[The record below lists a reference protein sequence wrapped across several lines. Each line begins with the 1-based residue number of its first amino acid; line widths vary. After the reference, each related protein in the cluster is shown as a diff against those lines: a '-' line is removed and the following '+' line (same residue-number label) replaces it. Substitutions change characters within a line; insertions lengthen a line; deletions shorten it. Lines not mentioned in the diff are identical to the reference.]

1 MSMSI
6 NGAGPVSYAP
16 SPQPQTGSGDTF
28 SQLLN
33 QLASSYGMS
42 PQQLFDLITSAAN
55 PSGGGGMSGSPG
67 LPTSGTSGTSGASG
81 ASGASGSAGGA
92 GSDELKTVLGQFA
105 SNTLNAGNGMMKEAM
120 EKFFQEEEPDE
131 DDPDAE
137 PL

>member
-1 MSMSI
+1 MSLSI
-6 NGAGPVSYAP
+6 NGTSPVSFAP
-16 SPQPQTGSGDTF
+16 VPQPQTSNDDTF

-42 PQQLFDLITSAAN
+42 PQQLFDLIMSSANQSA
-55 PSGGGGMSGSPG
+55 GGGMPVSPG
-67 LPTSGTSGTSGASG
+67 VPTSGTSGASG
-81 ASGASGSAGGA
+81 STGGAS
-92 GSDELKTVLGQFA
+92 SDELKTVLGQFA

>member
-6 NGAGPVSYAP
+6 NGASPVSYVP
-16 SPQPQTGSGDTF
+16 SPQPQTGNGDTF

-42 PQQLFDLITSAAN
+42 PQQLFDLITSSAN
-55 PSGGGGMSGSPG
+55 QSAGGGMPVSPG
-67 LPTSGTSGTSGASG
+67 LPTSGTSGASG
-81 ASGASGSAGGA
+81 ASGAGGSTGGA
-92 GSDELKTVLGQFA
+92 GSDELKSVLGKFA

-120 EKFFQEEEPDE
+120 ENFFKEEEPDE

>member
-16 SPQPQTGSGDTF
+16 SPQPQTGNGDTF

-55 PSGGGGMSGSPG
+55 PSGGGGMSGAPG
-67 LPTSGTSGTSGASG
+67 QPTSGTSGTSGASG
-81 ASGASGSAGGA
+81 ASGSTGGA